1 MVLAYEPAATF
12 IWQPQRADWKEE
24 MDLARQNKDLVWDL
38 NAFQQ
43 RQRAIDFV
51 MSFENKICVYSQS
64 VEQLY
69 SNYNLYFPEEE
80 NRKVVVLPN
89 PYAHHDTY
97 HGINEE
103 AIISTG
109 LNIVPGASFGKTG
122 AFLTIPFKGGK
133 TRYRAVPLQV
143 GLRVVNQHRPPDKPL
158 LPIIMKGDLR
168 ELNASTPC
176 VHLHSVNLDRL
187 DALSAI
193 ERRSIQQVIME
204 GMAKI
209 T

>member
-1 MVLAYEPAATF
+1 
-12 IWQPQRADWKEE
+12 

-38 NAFQQ
+38 NAFRQ

-69 SNYNLYFPEEE
+69 SNYSLYFPKEE
-80 NRKVVVLPN
+80 NRKLVVLPN

-97 HGINEE
+97 HGISED
-103 AIISTG
+103 AIVATG
-109 LNIVPGASFGKTG
+109 LNIVSGALFGKTG
-122 AFLTIPFKGGK
+122 TFLTIPFKGGR

-143 GLRVVNQHRPPDKPL
+143 GLRVVNQHRPADKPL
-158 LPIIMKGDLR
+158 LPVLMKGDLR

-176 VHLHSVNLDRL
+176 LHLHSINLDRL
-187 DALSAI
+187 TELSRI
-193 ERRSIQQVIME
+193 ERQSIQKVIVERMLS
-204 GMAKI
+204 I
-209 T
+209 S

>member
-1 MVLAYEPAATF
+1 ME
-12 IWQPQRADWKEE
+12 
-24 MDLARQNKDLVWDL
+24 LARQNKDLIWDL
-38 NAFQQ
+38 NTFRQ

-69 SNYNLYFPEEE
+69 TNYNLYFPEEE
-80 NRKVVVLPN
+80 NRKIVVLPN

-103 AIISTG
+103 AIVSTG
-109 LNIVPGASFGKTG
+109 LNIVPGASFGRSG
-122 AFLTIPFKGGK
+122 AFLTIPFKGGR

-158 LPIIMKGDLR
+158 LPILMKGDLR

-176 VHLHSVNLDRL
+176 LHLHSINLDRV
-187 DALSAI
+187 DRLSEM
-193 ERRSIQQVIME
+193 ERRSIQRVIAE
-204 GMAKI
+204 RMAKI
-209 T
+209 N